1 MEPGLM
7 QIGDV
12 AERTGLTQRTIRFY
26 EEKGILAAPT
36 RMEGG
41 FRLYTPA
48 DVEHIRRLSIL
59 RQVLCLSLEEIKALV
74 DAEAVL
80 AGGQNKGGAELV
92 QQAVEVMRT
101 QTAQIEEK
109 YAHLKSL
116 RTQWR
121 QRMTEYEAKFGA
133 QKPAPKARAVR

>member
-1 MEPGLM
+1 M

-41 FRLYTPA
+41 FRLYSPA
-48 DVEHIRRLSIL
+48 DVEHIRRLSML
-59 RQVLCLSLEEIKALV
+59 RQVLCLSLEEIKILV
-74 DAEAVL
+74 DAEVVL
-80 AGGQNKGGAELV
+80 AGTQGKGSGERV

-101 QTAQIEEK
+101 QAAQIEER
-109 YAHLKSL
+109 YTQLKNL

-121 QRMTEYEAKFGA
+121 QRMADYEAKFGT
-133 QKPAPKARAVR
+133 QKLAPKVRAVR